1 MAEERMKGEEEKRIP
16 RAQMAE
22 SPNPES
28 IIASVN
34 SKAEDSNQLKQNDR
48 SASPSSL
55 TKNTN
60 PADATSNG
68 NKAKS
73 CKGCLYYSSRF
84 KADSRN
90 PLCVG
95 LTRSLPSGNPNFPC
109 FYRVVDL
116 SNLAYFLWGFAVN
129 AELMFEYLDMV
140 GQSEMEASKE
150 GRNLADFRYACVGYS
165 LYSDQKEHASKGQQT
180 QTELP
185 VCVGLEVLVDRRV
198 NASDSASAPAHIHN
212 KEDGNALPQRR
223 IPKPTNQT
231 GDEFLAGKLLYVPF
245 CNYITILWLSTR
257 FTRNANL
264 VANGVAKNIRKVGN
278 QIKQSLDDILY
289 PYRRRPK

>member
-1 MAEERMKGEEEKRIP
+1 M
-16 RAQMAE
+16 
-22 SPNPES
+22 
-28 IIASVN
+28 
-34 SKAEDSNQLKQNDR
+34 KQNDR

-55 TKNTN
+55 IKNTN

-129 AELMFEYLDMV
+129 AELMFEVWDWIPTIP
-140 GQSEMEASKE
+140 
-150 GRNLADFRYACVGYS
+150 F
-165 LYSDQKEHASKGQQT
+165 
-180 QTELP
+180 
-185 VCVGLEVLVDRRV
+185 LVDAV
-198 NASDSASAPAHIHN
+198 SYLEKD
-212 KEDGNALPQRR
+212 
-223 IPKPTNQT
+223 
-231 GDEFLAGKLLYVPF
+231 
-245 CNYITILWLSTR
+245 CNSGRGI
-257 FTRNANL
+257 
-264 VANGVAKNIRKVGN
+264 
-278 QIKQSLDDILY
+278 
-289 PYRRRPK
+289 